1 MLFDVKLDLPS
12 LVDTL
17 TRHDNDNGY
26 TKLNLPIQQKRSR
39 VTGPDI
45 STTENIPR
53 YSKTLFQKTMTK
65 LNSLTRTPS
74 L

>member
-1 MLFDVKLDLPS
+1 MLFDVKLDLLS

-45 STTENIPR
+45 ENIPR

-74 L
+74 LY